1 MVMPTTP
8 PRDPAAAAAAAA
20 ATSTEPPGSGDGD
33 SAKQKMN
40 EAKAAAKSAFST
52 MTDRFNEIREY
63 AGYYVSTKTDALK
76 NKITMLV
83 IYAVLGIVAGVVGLA
98 VLATAGVLLV
108 RGIAE
113 ALGAAFGK
121 QWLGD
126 LVTSIGLLILL
137 AGGAFIG
144 LKVLSGTFKR
154 KLMAKYEQRH
164 QEQRER
170 FGTDVFQRSR
180 EAQQQE
186 G

>member
-1 MVMPTTP
+1 MVMPTSTP
-8 PRDPAAAAAAAA
+8 PSDPGAA
-20 ATSTEPPGSGDGD
+20 ATSTEPHPSAD
-33 SAKQKMN
+33 SDSVKRKMN
-40 EAKAAAKSAFST
+40 EAKAAAKSAFAT
-52 MTDRFNEIREY
+52 MTERFGEIREY
-63 AGYYVSTKTDALK
+63 ASYYFSTKTDALK
-76 NKITMLV
+76 NKITMLA

-126 LVTSIGLLILL
+126 LVTSVGLLVLL